1 MSKRPFQTI
10 ALVFLTGCGHVPL
23 DNAITAHNV
32 YRRML
37 IEASDAFT
45 PIYAAAASG
54 AMHNE
59 EDVDYEREM
68 EPYNGVVRALRT
80 GQEAEQV
87 IHVALEHCIAM
98 NDGSCDLASI
108 GFACAATALDL
119 LSDSFGQVKG
129 GAPLFAAAAVLET
142 QLREL
147 AHGAACEVQ

>member
-1 MSKRPFQTI
+1 MRPLQAI
-10 ALVFLTGCGHVPL
+10 AITFLMGCGHVQI
-23 DNAITAHNV
+23 DRAVSAHNI

-37 IEASDAFT
+37 VEASDAFT

-59 EDVDYEREM
+59 EEVDYEREM
-68 EPYNGVVRALRT
+68 EPYNGVVRALRS

-98 NDGSCDLASI
+98 NDGTCDLAGI

-119 LSDSFGQVKG
+119 LSESFGQVQG
-129 GAPLFAAAAVLET
+129 GASLFAASAVLEM

-147 AHGAACEVQ
+147 ASGAACEAK